1 MKKAVILTGG
11 KQYVVHEGQKLD
23 VELLGEDEKI
33 DFPALLVIDGDSVE
47 VGAPETKFKVSA
59 KVLEADFKEKKIL
72 VGKFKAKK
80 RVKSLKGHRQHKS
93 KIEIISIK

>member
-11 KQYVVHEGQKLD
+11 KQYLVEEGQKLD

-33 DFPALLVIDGDSVE
+33 DFPALLVIDGDKVE
-47 VGAPETKFKVSA
+47 VGKPETKFKVSA
-59 KVLEADFKEKKIL
+59 
-72 VGKFKAKK
+72 KFKAKK

-93 KIEIISIK
+93 IIQIVSIK